1 MAEQLNIIIVPHTHW
16 DREWYQTFQQFRI
29 RLVKTIDRLLEILD
43 RDEGFRY
50 FMLDGQTIV
59 LDDYLEIQPEQEERL
74 KHYTRAGRILVGPWY
89 LQPDEFLVSGESLI
103 RNLQIGLR
111 RAAEFGS
118 TMHVGYVPD
127 CFGHIA
133 QLPQILQGVGIDN
146 AVFWRGVGAEATTS
160 EFYWTAPD
168 GTKVLV
174 IHLADPV
181 GYSNARFLPLNPE
194 EFVARVELLASNI
207 LPQATT
213 NNLLFMNGSD
223 HLEPQNG
230 LPAVIAQ
237 ANGLLAH
244 IDPEHAKILTRSANG
259 TAQQHSNGHT
269 KDYTSIVVRIG
280 TLPEYIECVR
290 QQNTQFPTLTG
301 EMRSSQY
308 AHLLP
313 SVLSTRMWIKQQN
326 TATEHL
332 LERIVEPLTAWA
344 TTLGAPYPQGLIR
357 AAWKYL
363 LQNHPHD
370 SICGCSIDQ
379 VHRENSVRFA
389 QSQQIGE
396 GIITQALQQIAAEVD
411 TRAPFAAPHMTSEPV
426 PIVVFNPAPGP
437 RTASVQ
443 TTVQLPGSLYNAV
456 IVDEQGAHMPYHV
469 INRWRQEIGSMPI
482 AREMLATALAL
493 SGISSPAQLVQM
505 AETMIMTALNQSSET
520 HAISRVYIE
529 NYSVSSPHHEHY
541 VAQAGV
547 VHIEIMIA
555 PRGRIAI
562 NEHEIDQA
570 FQQVMS
576 LLERE
581 ELHTL
586 QLTLIDQARETIDFV
601 AADLPAYGLKTFWL
615 YPRGLKEEGSVQQH
629 NSIVPLVAQAQIIEN
644 EFYRVEVNV
653 QDGTLI
659 VTDKLTNVVF
669 SGLNRFIDGGDVG
682 DLYTYCP
689 PEYDTLISTPV
700 EPPKVELINSGPVKA
715 TLRISGRWSL
725 PGACAASRTERSA
738 RSIICPIVSEISL
751 TPGIR
756 RIDIH
761 TSVENKAKDH
771 RLRVAFPI
779 PYTVDRVAAEGT
791 FEVRTRPVAQ
801 PVPPDVTE
809 WAEAPV
815 NVFPQK
821 RFVDVSNDEIGLG
834 ILNRGLPEYEVI
846 HIDHRPDRGA
856 DAIPGQGGQAVAI
869 TLLRCIEWLSRG
881 DLSTRHGHAGPM
893 EYTPEAQCLGLYEFD
908 YALVPHRGT
917 WESENGLVIRE
928 AQIFNTP
935 VTTRTVGVEQHNG
948 KLPSQMSFIVVEPDE
963 LVLSALKHSEEG
975 IIVRIYNPLARSVD
989 ATIMPGFAFIQV
1001 YMANLL
1007 EEYLEEES
1015 SLLTIDQA
1023 TGSVRV
1029 SIRGGGIMTLLF
1041 TEASKSDIRDRR

>member
-1 MAEQLNIIIVPHTHW
+1 MAEQLNIIVVPHTHW

-43 RDEGFRY
+43 RDEDFRY

-59 LDDYLEIQPEQEERL
+59 LDDYLEIQPEQEEHL
-74 KHYTRAGRILVGPWY
+74 KRYTRAGRILVGPWY

-230 LPAVIAQ
+230 LPAVIAL
-237 ANGLLAH
+237 ANVLLAH
-244 IDPEHAKILTRSANG
+244 IDPEHAKILTHSANSSV
-259 TAQQHSNGHT
+259 QQSSNGHN
-269 KDYTSIVVRIG
+269 KDYDSIAVRIG

-332 LERIVEPLTAWA
+332 LERMVEPLTAWA
-344 TTLGAPYPQGLIR
+344 MTLGAPYPHGLIR

-396 GIITQALQQIAAEVD
+396 NITAQALQQIAAEVD
-411 TRAPFAAPHMTSEPV
+411 TRAPFAAPHTTSEPI

-443 TTVQLPGSLYNAV
+443 TTVQLSGTLSNGV
-456 IVDEQGAHMPYHV
+456 IVDEQGRYMPYRV
-469 INRWRQEIGSMPI
+469 TNRWRQEIGSMPI
-482 AREMLATALAL
+482 AREMLSNALAL
-493 SGISSPAQLVQM
+493 SGINSPAQLVQM
-505 AETMIMTALNQSSET
+505 AETMIMAALGQGSET
-520 HAISRVYIE
+520 HAITHVHIE
-529 NYSVSSPHHEHY
+529 DHGSPYYEHHI
-541 VAQAGV
+541 AQQGV

-555 PRGRIAI
+555 PRGRTAI
-562 NEHEIDQA
+562 NEHEIGQA
-570 FQQVMS
+570 FQQVMV
-576 LLERE
+576 LLGRE

-615 YPRGLKEEGSVQQH
+615 YPRGVKEGSNVERH
-629 NSIVPLVAQAQIIEN
+629 STIVPLMAQNQIIEN
-644 EFYRVEVNV
+644 EFYRVEADEK
-653 QDGTLI
+653 DGTLI
-659 VTDKLTNVVF
+659 VTDKLTNVIF

-689 PEYDTLISTPV
+689 PEHDTLISTPV
-700 EPPKVELINSGPVKA
+700 ERPVIELINPGPVQA
-715 TLRISGRWSL
+715 TLRISGHWSL
-725 PGACAASRTERSA
+725 PVACAESRAERST
-738 RSIICPIVSEISL
+738 SSTICPIVSEISL
-751 TPGIR
+751 TPGVR

-771 RLRVAFPI
+771 RLRVAFPT
-779 PYTVDRVAAEGT
+779 PYNVDEVAAEGT
-791 FEVRTRPVAQ
+791 FEVRVRPTAQ

-821 RFVDVSNDEIGLG
+821 RFVDMSNGEIGLG

-846 HIDHRPDRGA
+846 RSDHQPDT
-856 DAIPGQGGQAVAI
+856 GQEGQAVAI
-869 TLLRCIEWLSRG
+869 TLLRCVEWLSRG
-881 DLSTRHGHAGPM
+881 DLSTRQGHAGPM
-893 EYTPEAQCLGLYEFD
+893 EHTPEAQCLGQYEFD

-917 WESENGLVIRE
+917 WESENGLVVRE

-935 VTTRTVGVEQHNG
+935 ITMRTVEVEQHEG
-948 KLPSQMSFIVVEPDE
+948 KVHSCASFVSIEPDE
-963 LVLSALKHSEEG
+963 LVLSALKRSEEG
-975 IIVRIYNPLARSVD
+975 IVIRVYNPLGRSVE
-989 ATIMPGFAFIQV
+989 AKITPGFAFTQV

-1007 EEYLEEES
+1007 EELLEEES
-1015 SLLTIDQA
+1015 SLLTLDRA
-1023 TGSVRV
+1023 TGSVQV

-1041 TEASKSDIRDRR
+1041 AGAGKSDTRDKK

>member
-1 MAEQLNIIIVPHTHW
+1 MPKQLHIIVVPHTHW

-29 RLVKTIDRLLEILD
+29 RLVKTIDKLLEILD
-43 RDEGFRY
+43 RDEDFRY

-59 LDDYLEIQPEQEERL
+59 LDDYLEIQPEQEEHL
-74 KHYTRAGRILVGPWY
+74 KRYTRAGRILIGPWY

-103 RNLQIGLR
+103 RNLQVGLR
-111 RAAEFGS
+111 RAAEFGN

-160 EFYWTAPD
+160 EFYWAAPD

-181 GYSNARFLPLNPE
+181 GYSNARFLPLNPD

-207 LPQATT
+207 LPHATT
-213 NNLLFMNGSD
+213 DNLLFMNGSD

-230 LPAVIAQ
+230 LPAVIAR
-237 ANGLLAH
+237 ANILLAH
-244 IDPEHAKILTRSANG
+244 IDPEHAKILTHS
-259 TAQQHSNGHT
+259 AQQPSNGHN
-269 KDYTSIVVRIG
+269 KDYDAISVRIG
-280 TLPEYIECVR
+280 TLPEYIACVR
-290 QQNTQFPTLTG
+290 QQNTPFPTLTG

-332 LERIVEPLTAWA
+332 LERMVEPLTAWA
-344 TTLGAPYPQGLIR
+344 AILGASYPQGLIR

-389 QSQQIGE
+389 QSQQISE
-396 GIITQALQQIAAEVD
+396 NLIAQAIQQIAAEVD
-411 TRAPFAAPHMTSEPV
+411 TRAPFAAPHVTSEPI

-443 TTVQLPGSLYNAV
+443 TIVQLSGSLSNAV
-456 IVDEQGAHMPYHV
+456 IVDEQGMQMPYRV
-469 INRWRQEIGSMPI
+469 IKRWRQEIGSMPI
-482 AREMLATALAL
+482 AREMLSTALIL

-505 AETMIMTALNQSSET
+505 AESMIMTALGQSSET
-520 HAISRVYIE
+520 HAIVHVHVE
-529 NYSVSSPHHEHY
+529 NYDVSSLQRDHSTQQG
-541 VAQAGV
+541 A

-555 PRGRIAI
+555 LRGRVAI
-562 NEHEIDQA
+562 NEHEIAQA

-581 ELHTL
+581 DLHTL
-586 QLTLIDQARETIDFV
+586 QLTLIDQARETIDFI
-601 AADLPAYGLKTFWL
+601 AADLPAYGLKTFWI
-615 YPRGLKEEGSVQQH
+615 YPRGVKEESRAKLH
-629 NSIVPLVAQAQIIEN
+629 TAIVPLLTQNQSIEN
-644 EFYRVEVNV
+644 EFYRVEANV
-653 QDGTLI
+653 QDGTLL
-659 VTDKLTNVVF
+659 VTDKRTNVIF

-689 PEYDTLISTPV
+689 PEQDTVISAPV
-700 EPPKVELINSGPVKA
+700 EPPEIKLINPGPVQA

-725 PGACAASRTERSA
+725 PIACAESRRERSA
-738 RSIICPIVSEISL
+738 SSIICPIVSEISL
-751 TPGIR
+751 TPGVQ

-761 TSVENKAKDH
+761 TSVENNAKDH
-771 RLRVAFPI
+771 RLRVAFLI
-779 PYTVDRVAAEGT
+779 PYSIDEAAAEGT
-791 FEVRTRPVAQ
+791 FEVRVRPVAQ
-801 PVPPDVTE
+801 PVPSDVTE

-821 RFVDVSNDEIGLG
+821 RFVDVSNGEVGLG

-846 HIDHRPDRGA
+846 HGDHLPDTGS
-856 DAIPGQGGQAVAI
+856 GGQAVAI
-869 TLLRCIEWLSRG
+869 TLLRCVEWLSRG
-881 DLSTRHGHAGPM
+881 DLSTRQGHAGPM
-893 EYTPEAQCLGLYEFD
+893 EYTPEAQCQGHSEFD

-917 WESENGLVIRE
+917 WESENALVLNE
-928 AQIFNTP
+928 AQKFNTP
-935 VTTRTVGVEQHNG
+935 IKTCNIEVEQHEGNIH
-948 KLPSQMSFIVVEPDE
+948 SSTAYVSVEPAE
-963 LVLSALKHSEEG
+963 IILSALKCSKEG
-975 IIVRIYNPLARSVD
+975 IVVRVYNPLRHSVN
-989 ATIMPGFAFIQV
+989 AKIMPGFAFAHV

-1007 EEYLEEES
+1007 EEYLEEGS
-1015 SLLTIDQA
+1015 SLLTA
-1023 TGSVRV
+1023 ERAKGSVQV
-1029 SIRGGGIMTLLF
+1029 NICGGGIMTLLF
-1041 TEASKSDIRDRR
+1041 AGVGKSVI